1 MFDFF
6 VFPIRESNMDVEG
19 DGTLTA
25 PSLSDTVFTG
35 AALTGT
41 GAGTGTGTAA
51 ATTTGLTTLVSTIG
65 AVTSSS
71 AILAYEDLS

>member
-19 DGTLTA
+19 EGTLTA
-25 PSLSDTVFTG
+25 PSLSETVFTG

-41 GAGTGTGTAA
+41 GAATGTAA
-51 ATTTGLTTLVSTIG
+51 ATATGLTTLVSTIG

-71 AILAYEDLS
+71 AIIAYEDLS